1 MLSKLLKSILIC
13 LHICIVSIDFAHGA
27 ADLYISSGPIT
38 VTPST
43 TMVPG
48 DTAILSAYTIHNG
61 GDVATGYFSNGF
73 YLSTDSTLTTS
84 DIYLDGN
91 GNTNLDP
98 FSDYP
103 WDGPDLIIP
112 DNTVLGDYYIGILL
126 DRDGQV
132 PESDETNNFMS
143 VKITIVGSAVE
154 EIGCHALP
162 LDYALSQ
169 NCPNPFNLTTEIE
182 YSLPKHAHV
191 TIDVFNILG
200 QDIRTLVDEM
210 ISAGSHRAEWNG
222 SDDSGHSVS
231 SGVYFYRIRAGEFTK
246 TRKMILLK

>member
-1 MLSKLLKSILIC
+1 MLSNLLKSILIFFN
-13 LHICIVSIDFAHGA
+13 ICIVSIEFAHGA
-27 ADLYISSGPIT
+27 ADLYISSVPIT

-91 GNTNLDP
+91 GNSNLDP

-103 WDGPDLIIP
+103 WGEPDLIIP

-126 DRDGQV
+126 DRDNQV

-143 VKITIVGSAVE
+143 VKITIVASSAVE
-154 EIGCHALP
+154 EFGCHALP
-162 LDYALSQ
+162 LDYTLSQ
-169 NCPNPFNLTTEIE
+169 NYPNPFNPSTTIE
-182 YSLPKHAHV
+182 FDISSYGFVSLKV
-191 TIDVFNILG
+191 YNVMG
-200 QDIRTLVDEM
+200 QEVATLINKELPSGNHKV
-210 ISAGSHRAEWNG
+210 EWKPENL
-222 SDDSGHSVS
+222 S
-231 SGVYFYRIRAGEFTK
+231 SGIYYYKLETK
-246 TRKMILLK
+246 GYQETKKLVLMK